1 MPLYEILLPPFMTT
15 KVVEDGRVE
24 LSEQEAEPS
33 VRLGVLKL
41 SDKAAPAKVAKEEK
55 AKVPPA

>member
-1 MPLYEILLPPFMTT
+1 MPLYEILLPPFVTT
-15 KVVEDGRVE
+15 RPIENGLVE

-41 SDKAAPAKVAKEEK
+41 SDKAAPSKSSQRGKG
-55 AKVPPA
+55 